1 MNSGLAGERGSG
13 LLGVTLGIGI
23 VVTLLLTSAHLLL
36 HLHATTV
43 VTAAGY
49 DAAVE
54 AAAHSTGA
62 AGGDAARSDVWQVRT
77 ARAEASARQRLGAL
91 GQRAMFDWS
100 ASTTDEVVL
109 RLEAASPGLVPARFA
124 GTMGLT
130 AVERE
135 FRVRVER
142 FR

>member
-1 MNSGLAGERGSG
+1 MSSGLAGERGSG
-13 LLGVTLGIGI
+13 LLGVTLGIG
-23 VVTLLLTSAHLLL
+23 VVMTLLLTSAHLLL
-36 HLHATTV
+36 HLYVTTV

-54 AAAHSTGA
+54 AAAHSTDA
-62 AGGDAARSDVWQVRT
+62 AGGDTAESDGSGVRT
-77 ARAEASARQRLGAL
+77 AHAEASARQALGAL
-91 GQRAMFDWS
+91 AERAVFDWS
-100 ASTTDEVVL
+100 SSTADEVVL
-109 RLEAASPGLVPARFA
+109 RLETSSPGLVPARFA

>member
-1 MNSGLAGERGSG
+1 MSSGLAGERGSG
-13 LLGVTLGIGI
+13 LLGVTLGIG
-23 VVTLLLTSAHLLL
+23 VVMTLLLTSAHLLL
-36 HLHATTV
+36 HLYVTTV

-54 AAAHSTGA
+54 AAAHSTDA
-62 AGGDAARSDVWQVRT
+62 AGDTAESDGSGVRT
-77 ARAEASARQRLGAL
+77 AHAEASARQALGAL
-91 GQRAMFDWS
+91 AERAVFDWS
-100 ASTTDEVVL
+100 SSTADEVVL
-109 RLEAASPGLVPARFA
+109 RLETSSPGLVPARFA

>member
-1 MNSGLAGERGSG
+1 MSAGLAGERGSG
-13 LLGVTLGIGI
+13 LLGATLGIGI
-23 VVTLLLTSAHLLL
+23 VMSLLLTAAHLLL
-36 HLHATTV
+36 HLYATSV

-54 AAAHSTGA
+54 AAGR
-62 AGGDAARSDVWQVRT
+62 GGDVAA
-77 ARAEASARQRLGAL
+77 AEATAMASLGAL
-91 GQRAMFDWS
+91 AERTGFDWS
-100 ASTTDEVVL
+100 ASTPDEVVL
-109 RLEAASPGLVPARFA
+109 RLEATSPGLVPARFA
-124 GTMGLT
+124 RTLGLT